1 MEGLNIDFIQTPE
14 EIDNLFTGDN
24 TETNGEPSTT
34 NGGEENTKNTRPRS

>member
-24 TETNGEPSTT
+24 AETNGEPSPT
-34 NGGEENTKNTRPRS
+34 NGGEEKQDRKSVV